1 MCLKKTGRQG
11 EMAEESLF
19 GDGRFMEVSG
29 EFSLSG
35 HLPRSSVWW
44 RRGRRG
50 AIFEPA
56 AIF

>member
-1 MCLKKTGRQG
+1 M
-11 EMAEESLF
+11 EESLF
-19 GDGRFMEVSG
+19 GDGRSMEVSG
-29 EFSLSG
+29 EFSSLG
-35 HLPRSSVWW
+35 YLPRFGVWW